1 MRDAE
6 DDSGAEILPFRERA
20 DVVKP
25 SEISFEVELDEAPVP
40 GPPVMVDVPDKAP
53 TRRPIIPAHLATAE
67 GVKLAV
73 KQSTGRTAYRVG
85 YHTMRSPGYAALG
98 AFWGT
103 VGAARLIGKQL
114 SWWWLAESSALK
126 WDAIKKRDTEA
137 WLKLHRESRLTRRQR
152 GKWLLLG
159 ITAVCLAVVL
169 VIAFAPWWVPWVLG
183 LVALPILARVGRPA
197 DKPIISPAMV
207 TPKHRKITADVVLRA
222 YYSAGLGN
230 PDKPD
235 QKIFFGSQM
244 ARDASNTG
252 SQVVVILPYGKTN
265 IDAVNAIGGL
275 ASGFDVSVSQ
285 VSLTPEKDSNRRHL
299 CWVADKDPLSIP
311 AGRTPLLDCK
321 PRDVW
326 KPCPLGLDSRNRRVA
341 FELVFQSLLIGAQPR
356 KGKTFCARGVALFA
370 ALDPY
375 VRISVFDGKGSPDW
389 RMFALVAY
397 TYGFGILADRKQGD
411 PVENLLAT
419 LREAKKYAQTCNA
432 RLAELP
438 SSICPE
444 GKLTRDI
451 SRNRKLGMPVWV
463 IVIDEFQE
471 YLVTG
476 DKERDEEIAEL
487 LVFLIKVG
495 PSVGI
500 VMLDSTQ
507 KPSGIGGSQ
516 KVKQLFTDFRDQH
529 QARFGL
535 KTGNRHV
542 SDSILGGGAY
552 ADGYDTSRLPTGNEY
567 RGVGIL
573 YDAPVDNCTV
583 RGYLADGQDAEKI
596 LTAARRHRERAAT
609 LEGMAAGETIAEQIR
624 DPLADTLDAF
634 RGGEDSLAWGRLAAR
649 LAELQPERYAD
660 ANGDALSAT
669 LRGLALGVTSVNV
682 RDSEYA
688 ESGVAKGVKRDALVR
703 AVERRNE
710 G

>member
-1 MRDAE
+1 MITKE
-6 DDSGAEILPFRERA
+6 DDPGSEVLPFRERV
-20 DVVKP
+20 DVVAP
-25 SEISFEVELDEAPVP
+25 SEVSFEVELDEAPAP
-40 GPPVMVDVPDKAP
+40 GPPVMVDVPDTGV
-53 TRRPIIPAHLATAE
+53 TRRPIIPAHLATRQ
-67 GVKLAV
+67 GVTLAV
-73 KQSTGRTAYRVG
+73 RQSTARTCHRVG
-85 YHTMRSPGYAALG
+85 YHTVRSPGYVALG

-103 VGAARLIGKQL
+103 VGVFRLIGAQL
-114 SWWWLAESSALK
+114 RWWWLAEASALK
-126 WDAIKKRDTEA
+126 WDAIKRRDADA
-137 WLKLHRESRLTRRQR
+137 WFKLHREGQHTRRQR

-159 ITAVCLAVVL
+159 AMAVFLAVGLIV
-169 VIAFAPWWVPWVLG
+169 VFTPWWVSGVLAA
-183 LVALPILARVGRPA
+183 VALPALARFGRPA
-197 DKPIISPAMV
+197 DCPIVSPAVV

-230 PDKPD
+230 PDKAD
-235 QKIFFGSQM
+235 QKILFGSQM

-265 IDAVNAIGGL
+265 IDALNAIGGL

-285 VSLTPEKDSNRRHL
+285 VSLTSERDSNRRHL
-299 CWVADKDPLSIP
+299 CWVADTDPLSIP

-321 PRDVW
+321 PRDIW
-326 KPCPLGLDSRNRRVA
+326 NPCPLGLDSRNRRVA

-356 KGKTFCARGVALFA
+356 KGKTFTARGVALFA

-419 LREAKKYAQTCNA
+419 LREAKKYAQTANA

-438 SSICPE
+438 SNICPE

-476 DKERDEEIAEL
+476 DKDRDEEIAEL

-529 QARFGL
+529 QSRFGL

-609 LEGMAAGETIAEQIR
+609 LEGMAAGATIAQQIR

-634 RGGEDSLAWGRLAAR
+634 RGGEDSLSWGRLAAR
-649 LAELQPERYAD
+649 LAQLAPERYAE

-682 RDSEYA
+682 RDPEYA
-688 ESGVAKGVKRDALVR
+688 ESGVAKGVKRDALMR
-703 AVERRNE
+703 AIERRNE
-710 G
+710 A